1 MKVVLFEDEKYRDLL
16 PLVYFRPVWELRC
29 GAHKLIEKMRPL
41 FAQTEPL
48 FLARDFLAENVLP
61 VERVFRPDQ
70 PESVLFVNGCLLFR
84 DDDLPGFD
92 ELPAN
97 QVLVSNDR
105 VVAFRTENRS
115 AERYFSGGVLLEE
128 RIKEDFQVR
137 QTGAVLVRYPWDLIS
152 ENGSQL
158 RQDLVN
164 LGELG
169 KIAGTVDDGVIILG
183 KENVR
188 IAAGARVMP
197 GVVIAAED
205 GPVYIDQNAVV
216 MPNAVLE
223 GPLYLGKNSRVKIGA
238 KIYQDTT
245 IGPVCKVG
253 GEVEGSIIHS
263 YSNKQ
268 HDGFLGHSYLAEW
281 VNIGADTNN
290 SDLKNTYGEITVF
303 LNGSPIKTGKRFVG
317 LIMGDHSKT
326 GINTMFNTGTIVGVN
341 SNVYGAGFPPKFIPS
356 FSMGGSSGFREY
368 NFEKALEVA
377 EIVMSRRQV
386 KFSEAHKKLFQAV
399 RELAYQMENRGRV
412 R

>member
-1 MKVVLFEDEKYRDLL
+1 MRIVLFEDEEYRNLL
-16 PLVYFRPVWELRC
+16 PLVYFRPVWQLRC
-29 GAHKLIEKMRPL
+29 GALTLIEKMGAL
-41 FAQTEPL
+41 FRQTETL
-48 FLARDFLAENVLP
+48 FLARDYLTTNALLP
-61 VERVFRPDQ
+61 EQVFRPDTRS
-70 PESVLFVNGCLLFR
+70 SVLFVNGRLLFGDNDR
-84 DDDLPGFD
+84 QKLGA
-92 ELPAN
+92 LSAN
-97 QVLVSNDR
+97 QAYLADDQ
-105 VVAFRTENRS
+105 VVAFRTENQS
-115 AERYFSGGVLLEE
+115 AERYFDGGVLNKD
-128 RIKEDFQVR
+128 RIKEDFQVQ
-137 QTGAVLVRYPWDLIS
+137 QTDAVLVRYPWDLIS
-152 ENGSQL
+152 ENGFQL
-158 RQDLVN
+158 RQDLTR
-164 LGELG
+164 LEGLG
-169 KIAGTVDDGVIILG
+169 KIAGTVDDGVTMLG
-183 KENVR
+183 KENVH

-197 GVVIAAED
+197 GVVLNAES
-205 GPVYIDQNAVV
+205 GPIYIDQGAVV

-223 GPLYLGKNSRVKIGA
+223 GPLYLGKKSRIKIGA

-303 LNGSPIKTGKRFVG
+303 LNGSPVKTGKRFVG

-326 GINTMFNTGTIVGVN
+326 GINTMLNTGTIVGVN
-341 SNVYGAGFPPKFIPS
+341 CNVYGAGFPPKFIPS

-386 KFSEAHKKLFQAV
+386 KFSEKHKNMFRAA
-399 RELAYQMENRGRV
+399 RELAYQVENRARV